1 MTIGQRISKLRK
13 DYSFSQE
20 YVAEKLGISRQ
31 AVSKWEND
39 TTAPD
44 TYNLIALA
52 ELFNVSVEYI
62 AVGKQ
67 SEQEEVLNLPQ
78 PKSISSQKVLGF
90 IFLGTGLLSLILGLL
105 FSVILIILSGVF
117 IILGI
122 LCLLIRKHRP
132 IVTSWV
138 LWALIFMINVVIKVF
153 LGRNF
158 VSMYLA
164 TFLHIYI
171 PYRLYV
177 LEIWFIINLVATIK
191 LIVKHKKIK

>member
-1 MTIGQRISKLRK
+1 MTIGQRISELRK
-13 DYSFSQE
+13 TYSYSQE
-20 YVAEKLGISRQ
+20 YVAEKLGVSRQ

-44 TYNLIALA
+44 TYNLIAIA

-62 AVGKQ
+62 AVGKKP
-67 SEQEEVLNLPQ
+67 EQAEVSNLPQ
-78 PKSISSQKVLGF
+78 PKNISSQKVLGF
-90 IFLGTGLLSLILGLL
+90 IFLGTGLLSMILGLL

-158 VSMYLA
+158 VPMYLA

-171 PYRLYV
+171 PCRLYV

>member
-20 YVAEKLGISRQ
+20 YVAEKIGISRQ

-138 LWALIFMINVVIKVF
+138 LWALIIMINVVIKVF